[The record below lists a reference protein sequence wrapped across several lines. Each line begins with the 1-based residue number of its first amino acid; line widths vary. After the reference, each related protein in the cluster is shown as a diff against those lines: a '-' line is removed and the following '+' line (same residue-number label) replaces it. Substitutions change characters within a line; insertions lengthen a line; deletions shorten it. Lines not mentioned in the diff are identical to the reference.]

1 MFNSSLDN
9 ENLLVDNSETKAGN
23 DFIVHN
29 MPEANLFSGQT
40 FSDGVSQT
48 RKVAP
53 SAVSNGA
60 ANHQKIGIFIV
71 AGGVILIIVLIYL
84 AYVYMIK
91 PIVQA
96 PVQETKIQTEIVP
109 ENKVEEVVVPVQQVA
124 TSTEIIATTTDVQVV
139 ATTTDDLL
147 PEEKNV
153 VPVFN
158 IVSTI
163 DTDLDGLTD
172 DEEKIIGTNPS
183 QVDTDMDSYSDISEL
198 KSAYNPLVA
207 GAKMDDKSLFN
218 RYQIDANASILF
230 SNSWEQT
237 KSDATKTIV
246 FTDAD
251 KAFIQVTFQ
260 NNEDKLSPSSWFEK
274 EFFGIMP
281 GETINGD
288 GWSGFYSQDNA
299 AAYIFAN
306 DLSKI
311 YTITYS
317 PLIANDTN
325 YPFFRLMVKT
335 LVIK

>member
-1 MFNSSLDN
+1 MLVNNN
-9 ENLLVDNSETKAGN
+9 ENKVGN
-23 DFIVHN
+23 DFIIHN
-29 MPEANLFSGQT
+29 MPEANRFSGQT

-48 RKVAP
+48 KKIAP
-53 SAVSNGA
+53 SAVSSSA
-60 ANHQKIGIFIV
+60 VNHQKIGIFIV
-71 AGGVILIIVLIYL
+71 VGGVILIIVLIYL

-96 PVQETKIQTEIVP
+96 PVQAPKIAKEIVS
-109 ENKVEEVVVPVQQVA
+109 ENKIEEVIIPEQQLA
-124 TSTEIIATTTDVQVV
+124 TNTALTATTTDVQIV
-139 ATTTDDLL
+139 ATTTEDLL
-147 PEEKNV
+147 PEEKNIA
-153 VPVFN
+153 PVFS

-183 QVDTDMDSYSDISEL
+183 QIDTDIDSYSDISEL

-207 GAKMDDKSLFN
+207 GAKMDDKSSFN

-230 SNSWEQT
+230 SNYWEQT
-237 KSDATKTIV
+237 KSDTTNTVV
-246 FTDAD
+246 FTDTD

-260 NNEDKLSPSSWFEK
+260 NNEDKLSPSRWFEK
-274 EFFGIMP
+274 QFFGIMP
-281 GETINGD
+281 GENLSGD
-288 GWSGFYSQDNA
+288 GWNGFYSQDNA

-317 PLIANDTN
+317 PLTDNDIN